1 VPSGFPFKS
10 KLLQTKMGIPDGDK
24 ASDIIPITGKI
35 APANDIALAFTDYL
49 KEANDGILS
58 SIFSEKENIAVKD
71 GNISLK
77 VPSEAVASRIRNKSL
92 DILRF
97 ISKRTFSDA
106 INIDIQ
112 VTEVKEGSS
121 VPYTDKDR
129 LQVFIAKRP
138 ELLQFIQDFNLSIK
152 MSG

>member
-1 VPSGFPFKS
+1 
-10 KLLQTKMGIPDGDK
+10 
-24 ASDIIPITGKI
+24 
-35 APANDIALAFTDYL
+35 
-49 KEANDGILS
+49 
-58 SIFSEKENIAVKD
+58 
-71 GNISLK
+71 
-77 VPSEAVASRIRNKSL
+77 L